1 MPERLVKNFEDEV
14 KEHYRWNFAVNIM
27 DAVFFS
33 IGMSFASVSTILPA
47 FIRHFTPSNFIIGL
61 VASLSMLGWF
71 LPQIF
76 TANYTQKLKRRK
88 DFVLL
93 GGLGERIPWFF
104 LFLVVLY
111 LSKFPPPLFLP
122 VFLIL
127 YGIFAFSGGIIA
139 PAWLDMLAKVIPL
152 KKRGRFFGWSN
163 FLGGGTGMLAGFFS
177 IYVLHKY
184 SFPRNFSLCFLI
196 TFITTSISYVF
207 VALVREPVY
216 PLKDKNPGFGEYVQ
230 KLPHLLK
237 RDRNFSSFLFTN
249 IFLSFGG
256 MATAFFAVYALDSLT
271 LPDSQM
277 GVFTALILGAQTV
290 SSLLWG
296 YLGDR
301 KGYKLVMEMSALLT
315 ISACFLAVFSSSLYL
330 FYLVFFL
337 TGCSFSAGMISGQNI
352 VLEFSTPE
360 IRPTYIAL
368 TNTLRAPFIGLS
380 PLIGGII
387 ADKTSFP
394 FVFILVTLIVSAG
407 ALLLKFLVKEPRH
420 LPPYQPP
427 VCPSRPRI

>member
-1 MPERLVKNFEDEV
+1 MPEGMIENFENEV
-14 KEHYRWNFAVNIM
+14 KKHYRWNFIVNIM
-27 DAVFFS
+27 DMIFFS

-47 FIRHFTPSNFIIGL
+47 FIRHLTSSNLIIGL
-61 VASLSMLGWF
+61 IASLSTLGWF

-76 TANYTQKLKRRK
+76 TANYIQKLGRRK

-104 LFLVVLY
+104 LFLLVLY
-111 LSKFPPPLFLP
+111 LSKFSPSPFLN

-127 YGIFAFSGGIIA
+127 YGISAFSGGIIA

-163 FLGGGTGMLAGFFS
+163 FLGGGMGMLAGFSS
-177 IYVLHKY
+177 IYILHKY
-184 SFPRNFSLCFLI
+184 SFPRNFSFCFFI
-196 TFITTSISYVF
+196 TFIAISISYVSI
-207 VALVREPVY
+207 ALTREPIY
-216 PLKDKNPGFGEYVQ
+216 PLENKHPGFGEYVR
-230 KLPHLLK
+230 KLPRLLK
-237 RDRNFSSFLFTN
+237 GDKNFSSFLFAN

-277 GVFTALILGAQTV
+277 GVFTALILGGQTT

-301 KGYKLVMEMSALLT
+301 KGHKLVMEVSALLM
-315 ISACFLAVFSSSLYL
+315 ISVCILVIFSHSLPL

-360 IRPTYIAL
+360 MRPTYIAL

-387 ADKTSFP
+387 ADKISFP
-394 FVFILVTLIVSAG
+394 FVFALTTLILLLG
-407 ALLLKFLVKEPRH
+407 ALFLKFLVKEPRH
-420 LPPYQPP
+420 LLPYQPP
-427 VCPSRPRI
+427 AYPSRPRT